1 MLGKSACYF
10 NLLSEIEKEY
20 IRLLIKSDYFLDYA
34 VNAATGTTIKNVSL
48 KTMRTF
54 VIPFPPL
61 KEQKRMVSKVYELFA
76 ILILYHIAL
85 PNHKNYSSCYQ
96 KPLLRK
102 RCYECFR

>member
-76 ILILYHIAL
+76 ICDTILSYRITKSRKITV
-85 PNHKNYSSCYQ
+85 PVIKNHC
-96 KPLLRK
+96 
-102 RCYECFR
+102 